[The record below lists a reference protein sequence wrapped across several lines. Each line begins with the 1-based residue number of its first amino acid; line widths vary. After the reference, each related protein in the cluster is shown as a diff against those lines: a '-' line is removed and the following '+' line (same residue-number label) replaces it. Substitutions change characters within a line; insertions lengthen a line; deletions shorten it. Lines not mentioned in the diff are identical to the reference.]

1 VISSASSV
9 VTYTSV
15 YTDSEPDRVFW
26 GVDEELLDEGSQR
39 VIVYRYDGLP
49 MQPVAP
55 PSPDYIP
62 GPEEP
67 QTPPV
72 PQDED
77 KCEPKF
83 IQPHDPDYMPG
94 PMYPEYIPLEDEH
107 VFSAKERPLPPVVL
121 PTAESPGYVTVSNSE
136 KDLKEYKDDESKDGS
151 VDYPMDGGDNGDD
164 DDGDSSGDD
173 TNDEDEEDEEDEHL
187 ASADSAV
194 VVPSSELVASP
205 EGTEAASISLP
216 PEAEVDRLLAMPT
229 PPPSPLN
236 SLSPPSAEERLARLA
251 SAQAFIDTVAIALP
265 SPPLPPPLY
274 IPSPVDRMDDI
285 PETEMPPHESRVR
298 YGIRNTWVDPAKA
311 VPKIAPMTLGE
322 VHKIRFQMQQ
332 TELVELQETD
342 RRRQVQ
348 IVEILRVIGDM
359 RREIGDM
366 QAELL
371 APREQ
376 RRRARQPR
384 LDARV
389 PDHQD
394 ASRDSDCH
402 I

>member
-1 VISSASSV
+1 MSFASSA

-15 YTDSEPDRVFW
+15 YTDSEPDR
-26 GVDEELLDEGSQR
+26 
-39 VIVYRYDGLP
+39 
-49 MQPVAP
+49 
-55 PSPDYIP
+55 
-62 GPEEP
+62 
-67 QTPPV
+67 TPPV

-77 KCEPKF
+77 ECEPKF

-94 PMYPEYIPLEDEH
+94 PMYHEYIPLEDEH

-121 PTAESPGYVTVSNSE
+121 PTAESPGYVAVSNSE

-151 VDYPMDGGDNGDD
+151 VDYPLDGGDNEDD

-173 TNDEDEEDEEDEHL
+173 TNDEDEEDEHL

-205 EGTEAASISLP
+205 EGTEPAFISLP

-236 SLSPPSAEERLARLA
+236 SLSPPSAEEHLARLA
-251 SAQAFIDTVAIALP
+251 SAQAFINTVAIALP

-285 PETEMPPHESRVR
+285 PETEMPPHESR
-298 YGIRNTWVDPAKA
+298 
-311 VPKIAPMTLGE
+311 
-322 VHKIRFQMQQ
+322 

-342 RRRQVQ
+342 RRRQAQ

-389 PDHQD
+389 LDHQD